1 MHLEPNNLAYVL
13 GRSNEASILAFTE
26 PTGWIVGSWNQFTT
40 TGLTTG
46 G

>member
-13 GRSNEASILAFTE
+13 GRSNEASILAFAE